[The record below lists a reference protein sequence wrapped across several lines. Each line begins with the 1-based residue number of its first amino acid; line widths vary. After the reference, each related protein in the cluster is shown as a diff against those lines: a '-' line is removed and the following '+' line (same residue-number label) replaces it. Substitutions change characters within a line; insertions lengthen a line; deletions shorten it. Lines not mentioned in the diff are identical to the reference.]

1 MREPR
6 RPNAIEASDIFS
18 LILVFR
24 IGSMLRCI
32 KLTSIDIKV
41 EIGENASKSAI
52 QWSKK
57 RFSIMIQLRI
67 LLTVTVFGWSVCLF
81 VRVFLS
87 LQSDRG
93 TKSNYIF
100 QFHFSLQKKLKTN
113 EEKNKTNQNILS
125 FVCIVYRECANYM
138 WTKHKICVSYKC
150 AYAFSLSLIHFL
162 CLRLICV
169 LKFLVLTHSPERTD
183 IVLQKSKI
191 KNAQIKANC
200 LQ

>member
-1 MREPR
+1 MREPPR

-41 EIGENASKSAI
+41 EIGENASKLAI

-57 RFSIMIQLRI
+57 RFSIMIQNSEFYSQSLVGECVCACVFFYRVI
-67 LLTVTVFGWSVCLF
+67 EEQRVTTFF
-81 VRVFLS
+81 NFTS
-87 LQSDRG
+87 LYTRNWKQMRKKT
-93 TKSNYIF
+93 TK
-100 QFHFSLQKKLKTN
+100 
-113 EEKNKTNQNILS
+113 QNILS
-125 FVCIVYRECANYM
+125 FVCIVYRECANCM
-138 WTKHKICVSYKC
+138 WTKHKICV
-150 AYAFSLSLIHFL
+150 FSLSLSLIQFL

-169 LKFLVLTHSPERTD
+169 LKFLVLTHSLQWTD

-191 KNAQIKANC
+191 RNAQIKANC